1 MMEPIYDGTVHV
13 FQGQFFSKW
22 KRFKGAIFEENI
34 TGRARLEIYS
44 SGSQLAA
51 LTPSKSILLGECV
64 AIRIVH
70 FRNTISNDNR
80 IIQIQPRNA
89 PVLLIA
95 VENVEEWHYIL
106 CKVAFPDQFASI
118 GTHPSSSLSTN
129 SNDEYDVPWDL
140 SRIPVLLES
149 NKNIHRMKIPE
160 GNYEISF
167 GDSIFLKN
175 GFSCIEAW
183 SYPQITWFGTGEN
196 CFAFEV
202 DYDQPYEFKC
212 GRPENVLGALQQH
225 MKLKPDTALPTN
237 TCNVYTKQYVPAEQ
251 KLDRSSSERQMQ
263 RSSLH
268 STVSFRND
276 RGTLNSGSG
285 DSRSRFPFFRLKK
298 EWKEREK
305 FELDAKDEW
314 IRYSKENLNDMY
326 HNDIYQA
333 KLPERNYLRFPNVSN
348 AVAYQH
354 NLDQT
359 IAKRALCLSLSSE
372 ALSGMDSNCSNSNN
386 DKNNSNNQNRK
397 IILRPRVILDGDLL
411 DSTIF
416 TPSTDNLENDSG
428 VGSLQ
433 ARIRDSI
440 ASAPSP
446 SPAICNSN
454 AMNTYF
460 RQSLIN

>member
-1 MMEPIYDGTVHV
+1 M
-13 FQGQFFSKW
+13 
-22 KRFKGAIFEENI
+22 
-34 TGRARLEIYS
+34 TGRARLEIYTT
-44 SGSQLAA
+44 GSQLAT
-51 LTPSKSILLGECV
+51 LTPSKTIILGECV
-64 AIRIVH
+64 AIRIAH
-70 FRNTISNDNR
+70 FRNALSDDNR

-95 VENVEEWHYIL
+95 VENVEEWHYVL

-175 GFSCIEAW
+175 GFSCVEIW
-183 SYPQITWFGTGEN
+183 SYTQITWFGTGEN

-212 GRPENVLGALQQH
+212 GRPESVLEALQQH
-225 MKLKPDTALPTN
+225 IKLKPDTALPTN
-237 TCNVYTKQYVPAEQ
+237 TCNVYTKQYAPADQ
-251 KLDRSSSERQMQ
+251 KLDRSSSERQVQ
-263 RSSLH
+263 RPSLRP
-268 STVSFRND
+268 TLSFRNE
-276 RGTLNSGSG
+276 RGTLNSSSS

-314 IRYSKENLNDMY
+314 IRYSKENLND
-326 HNDIYQA
+326 IYNTDFYQT
-333 KLPERNYLRFPNVSN
+333 KLSGRNFLRFPNVPNELALQRDFN
-348 AVAYQH
+348 A
-354 NLDQT
+354 T
-359 IAKRALCLSLSSE
+359 ISKPMLCLSLSSE
-372 ALSGMDSNCSNSNN
+372 ALSGMNN
-386 DKNNSNNQNRK
+386 DCNNSNNGSSGQNRK
-397 IILRPRVILDGDLL
+397 VILRPRIILDGDLL
-411 DSTIF
+411 DRTAF
-416 TPSTDNLENDSG
+416 TLSTDNLENDSG
-428 VGSLQ
+428 LGSLQ

-440 ASAPSP
+440 VSAPSP
-446 SPAICNSN
+446 TPLNYDSN
-454 AMNTYF
+454 AMHTYF

>member
-1 MMEPIYDGTVHV
+1 MEPVYDGTVHV
-13 FQGQFFSKW
+13 FQGRFFSKW
-22 KRFKGAIFEENI
+22 KRFKGAVFEENM
-34 TGRARLEIYS
+34 TGRARLEIYT

-70 FRNTISNDNR
+70 FRNIISNDNR

-95 VENVEEWHYIL
+95 VENVEEWHYVL
-106 CKVAFPDQFASI
+106 CKIAFPDQFASI

-212 GRPENVLGALQQH
+212 GRPENVLEVLQQH
-225 MKLKPDTALPTN
+225 IKLKSDTALPTN

-263 RSSLH
+263 KPSLRSTL
-268 STVSFRND
+268 SFRNERD
-276 RGTLNSGSG
+276 TLNLASN

-298 EWKEREK
+298 EWKERGK

-326 HNDIYQA
+326 NNDFYQT
-333 KLPERNYLRFPNVSN
+333 KLPERNYLRFQNVPN
-348 AVAYQH
+348 AFAFQH
-354 NLDQT
+354 DLEQT
-359 IAKRALCLSLSSE
+359 TAKRALCLSLSSE
-372 ALSGMDSNCSNSNN
+372 ALSGMDNNC
-386 DKNNSNNQNRK
+386 NNSNNGSNSNSQYRK
-397 IILRPRVILDGDLL
+397 VILRPRVIVDGDSL
-411 DSTIF
+411 DPTIF

-433 ARIRDSI
+433 ARIRDSVV
-440 ASAPSP
+440 SAPSP
-446 SPAICNSN
+446 SPINCNSST
-454 AMNTYF
+454 MHTYF

>member
-1 MMEPIYDGTVHV
+1 MEPVYDGTVHI
-13 FQGQFFSKW
+13 FQGRFFSKW
-22 KRFKGAIFEENI
+22 KRFKGAIFEENM
-34 TGRARLEIYS
+34 T
-44 SGSQLAA
+44 
-51 LTPSKSILLGECV
+51 GECV

-70 FRNTISNDNR
+70 FRNTINNDNR

-95 VENVEEWHYIL
+95 VENVEEWHYVL

-129 SNDEYDVPWDL
+129 SNDEYDAPWDL

-212 GRPENVLGALQQH
+212 GRPENVLEALQQH
-225 MKLKPDTALPTN
+225 IKLKTDTALPTN

-263 RSSLH
+263 RPSLR
-268 STVSFRND
+268 STLSFRNE
-276 RGTLNSGSG
+276 RSVQNSASS

-314 IRYSKENLNDMY
+314 IRYSKENLD
-326 HNDIYQA
+326 DIYNNDFYQT
-333 KLPERNYLRFPNVSN
+333 KVPEKSYLRFPNMPN
-348 AVAYQH
+348 AIAFQRD
-354 NLDQT
+354 LKQT

-372 ALSGMDSNCSNSNN
+372 ALSRTDNNCSDNTNDGSSNSHYQ
-386 DKNNSNNQNRK
+386 KV
-397 IILRPRVILDGDLL
+397 ILRPRVILDGDLL
-411 DSTIF
+411 DPSIF
-416 TPSTDNLENDSG
+416 TPSSDNLENDSG

-433 ARIRDSI
+433 ARIRDSVV
-440 ASAPSP
+440 SAPSP
-446 SPAICNSN
+446 SPITCNPSN
-454 AMNTYF
+454 IHTYF